1 MRDLVELLYA
11 YRFLGREFL
20 AWLWFKSEAELDGLI
35 KIKDQEAVIL
45 AVGDK
50 MVLETGDGEYRETLV
65 LQGSHSEHR
74 EARLGL
80 MQGKLPEEMN
90 LKLIRGQDEWQLTL
104 KAATLEIKGL
114 KSKSASG
121 PQEDEDDQETF
132 FFDQMYQVEAM
143 SEIIDGLFREFL
155 QVRLSPAWDH
165 EEMPRLQDWLEA

>member
-20 AWLWFKSEAELDGLI
+20 TWLWFKSEAELDGLI
-35 KIKDQEAVIL
+35 KVKDQEPVVV

-80 MQGKLPEEMN
+80 MQGKLPEEMH
-90 LKLIRGQDEWQLTL
+90 LKLIRSQDEWQLTL

-121 PQEDEDDQETF
+121 PQEDEDDQEAF
-132 FFDQMYQVEAM
+132 FFDQMYQVEAV

-155 QVRLSPAWDH
+155 QVRLSPAWEQ

>member
-20 AWLWFKSEAELDGLI
+20 AWLWFKSEIESDGII
-35 KIKDQEAVIL
+35 KIKDQDPVVI

-65 LQGSHSEHR
+65 LQGSHSEHQ

-80 MQGKLPEEMN
+80 LQGKLPEEMH
-90 LKLIRGQDEWQLTL
+90 LKLMRGQDEWQLNL
-104 KAATLEIKGL
+104 KATTLEIKGL
-114 KSKSASG
+114 KSKSAAGS
-121 PQEDEDDQETF
+121 QEDDEDQEAF
-132 FFDQMYQVEAM
+132 FFDQMYQVEAV

-155 QVRLSPAWDH
+155 HLRLSPAWEQ
-165 EEMPRLQDWLEA
+165 EEMPRVQDWLEA

>member
-20 AWLWFKSEAELDGLI
+20 TWLWFKSEAELDGLI
-35 KIKDQEAVIL
+35 KVKNQDPVVV

-80 MQGKLPEEMN
+80 MQGKLPEEMH
-90 LKLIRGQDEWQLTL
+90 LRLIRSQDEWQLNL
-104 KAATLEIKGL
+104 KATTLEIKGL
-114 KSKSASG
+114 KSKSTAG
-121 PQEDEDDQETF
+121 PQEDDEDQEAF
-132 FFDQMYQVEAM
+132 FFDQIYQMEAV

-155 QVRLSPAWDH
+155 QVRLSPAWEQ
-165 EEMPRLQDWLEA
+165 EEMPRLHDWLEA

>member
-20 AWLWFKSEAELDGLI
+20 TWLWFKSEAELDGLI
-35 KIKDQEAVIL
+35 KVKNQDAVIL

-50 MVLETGDGEYRETLV
+50 MLLETGDGEYRETLV

-80 MQGKLPEEMN
+80 MQGKLPEEMH

-121 PQEDEDDQETF
+121 PQEDDEDQEAF
-132 FFDQMYQVEAM
+132 FFDQMYQVEAV
-143 SEIIDGLFREFL
+143 SEIVDGLFREFL
-155 QVRLSPAWDH
+155 QVRLSPAWDQ
-165 EEMPRLQDWLEA
+165 EEMPRVQDWLVA

>member
-35 KIKDQEAVIL
+35 KIKEQEPVMV

-80 MQGKLPEEMN
+80 VQGKLPEEMH
-90 LKLIRGQDEWQLTL
+90 LKLIRGQDEWQLNL

-114 KSKSASG
+114 KSRSAAG
-121 PQEDEDDQETF
+121 PQEDDEEQEAF
-132 FFDQMYQVEAM
+132 FFDQMYQVEAV
-143 SEIIDGLFREFL
+143 SGIIDGLFREFL
-155 QVRLSPAWDH
+155 QVRLSPAW
-165 EEMPRLQDWLEA
+165 EQETMPRFQDWLEA

>member
-20 AWLWFKSEAELDGLI
+20 TWLWFKSEAELDGLI
-35 KIKDQEAVIL
+35 KVREQEPVIV

-80 MQGKLPEEMN
+80 MQGKLPEEMH

-121 PQEDEDDQETF
+121 PQEDEDDQEAF
-132 FFDQMYQVEAM
+132 FFDQMYQVEAV

-155 QVRLSPAWDH
+155 QVRLSPAWDQ
-165 EEMPRLQDWLEA
+165 EEMPRVQDWLEA

>member
-1 MRDLVELLYA
+1 MRDLVELLFA

-20 AWLWFKSEAELDGLI
+20 TWLWFKSETASDGLVTL
-35 KIKDQEAVIL
+35 KDQDPVIL

-80 MQGKLPEEMN
+80 TQGKLPEEMH
-90 LKLIRGQDEWQLTL
+90 LKFIRGQDEWQLTL

-114 KSKSASG
+114 KSKNAAG
-121 PQEDEDDQETF
+121 PQPEDEDQEAL
-132 FFDQMYQVEAM
+132 FFDQMYQVEAV
-143 SEIIDGLFREFL
+143 SAILDGLFHEFL
-155 QVRLSPAWDH
+155 KVRLSPAWEH
-165 EEMPRLQDWLEA
+165 EEMARLQDWLEA

>member
-20 AWLWFKSEAELDGLI
+20 AWLWFKSEVESDGLI
-35 KIKDQEAVIL
+35 KVKDQEPVIM

-65 LQGSHSEHR
+65 LQGSHSEHQ

-80 MQGKLPEEMN
+80 MQGKLPEEMHLRLLRN
-90 LKLIRGQDEWQLTL
+90 QDEWQLNL
-104 KAATLEIKGL
+104 KATTLEIKGL
-114 KSKSASG
+114 KSKSAAG
-121 PQEDEDDQETF
+121 PQEDDEDQEAF
-132 FFDQMYQVEAM
+132 FFDQMYQVEAV

-155 QVRLSPAWDH
+155 QVRLSPAWDQ
-165 EEMPRLQDWLEA
+165 EEMPRWQDWLEA

>member
-114 KSKSASG
+114 KSKSASV

-155 QVRLSPAWDH
+155 QVRLSPAWEQ
-165 EEMPRLQDWLEA
+165 EEMPRVQDWLEA

>member
-20 AWLWFKSEAELDGLI
+20 AWLWFKSEAEADGLI
-35 KIKDQEAVIL
+35 KVRDQEPVMV

-80 MQGKLPEEMN
+80 QQGKLPEEMH
-90 LKLIRGQDEWQLTL
+90 LRLSRGQDEWQLNP
-104 KAATLEIKGL
+104 KAATREIKGL
-114 KSKSASG
+114 KSKNAAG
-121 PQEDEDDQETF
+121 PQEDDEDQEAF
-132 FFDQMYQVEAM
+132 FFDQMYQVEAVSM
-143 SEIIDGLFREFL
+143 IIDGLFREFL
-155 QVRLSPAWDH
+155 QVRLSPAWEQ
-165 EEMPRLQDWLEA
+165 EELPHWQDWLEA

>member
-20 AWLWFKSEAELDGLI
+20 TWLWFKSEAKTDGLI
-35 KIKDQEAVIL
+35 IIQEQEPVTIT
-45 AVGDK
+45 VGDK

-80 MQGKLPEEMN
+80 LQGKLPEEMH
-90 LKLIRGQDEWQLTL
+90 LKLSRGQDEWQLTL
-104 KAATLEIKGL
+104 KAATLEMKGL
-114 KSKSASG
+114 KRQSAPP
-121 PQEDEDDQETF
+121 PQEDDEDQEAF
-132 FFDQMYQVEAM
+132 FFDQMYQVEAV

-155 QVRLSPAWDH
+155 SKRLSPAWDQ

>member
-20 AWLWFKSEAELDGLI
+20 TWLWFKSEAELDGLI
-35 KIKDQEAVIL
+35 KVREQEPVIV

-50 MVLETGDGEYRETLV
+50 MTLETGDGEYRETLV

-80 MQGKLPEEMN
+80 MQGKLPEEMH

-114 KSKSASG
+114 KSKSAAG
-121 PQEDEDDQETF
+121 PQEDDEDQEAF
-132 FFDQMYQVEAM
+132 FFDQMYQVEAI
-143 SEIIDGLFREFL
+143 SAIIDGLFREFL
-155 QVRLSPAWDH
+155 QVRLSPAWEQ
-165 EEMPRLQDWLEA
+165 EEMPRVQDWLEA